1 MSPMQT
7 ASSRGRRRFAGCVLL
22 LLFLLPH
29 APPSLSILLLFSV
42 ATPATCQRAREPESR
57 SGYLLP
63 DSHGT
68 AMLVTRLPRCNDSQQ
83 QWWGTER
90 PW

>member
-42 ATPATCQRAREPESR
+42 ATPATCQRAREPESQR
-57 SGYLLP
+57 AAPAICSQIATALP
-63 DSHGT
+63 CS
-68 AMLVTRLPRCNDSQQ
+68 
-83 QWWGTER
+83 
-90 PW
+90 